1 MNVIMLAPDDSVA
14 IACAPL
20 AAGDLVTCDGI
31 SLAARQTIDAGH
43 KIAVRDIAAGE
54 PVFKYGFP
62 IGHATEAIRAGDWVH
77 SHNLATNLDANL
89 DYVYNPRPDVPVAGQ
104 PTLTFP
110 GYLRGNGDVGV
121 RNTLLIVPTVGCING
136 TAQAIAR
143 QFEQAHDGFGH
154 FDSVVVADHPF
165 GCSQLGGDLA
175 ATRTILQGIV
185 CHPNAGG
192 VLVIGLGCENNQLDA
207 LRDGLGWYDPARV
220 KFMVAQDTVDEMDE
234 AARLLEE
241 LDAVASAD
249 TRIDVPLSK
258 LRVGVKCGGSDGF
271 SGLTANPLVGQ
282 FADYLVGQGGSI
294 VLTEVPEMFGAEQ
307 VLMSRATDQAVF
319 EQIVAMINWFKD
331 YFRRYDQPIY
341 DNPSPGNKQGG
352 ITTLEEKSLG
362 AIQKA
367 GTSAVV
373 DVLDYGEKVTQS
385 GVSLLSGPGNDLV
398 SSTALACA
406 GCQIVLFTTGRG
418 TPFGTF
424 VPTVKVATNTSLV
437 ERKPSWI
444 DFDAGGLLTEPMA
457 QVAQSFTDLVLQ
469 TAGGRLARN
478 EASRMQQIAIFKDGV
493 TE

>member
-1 MNVIMLAPDDSVA
+1 MNVIRLALDDSVA
-14 IACAPL
+14 VACVPL
-20 AAGDLVTCDGI
+20 SAGDIATCDGI
-31 SLAARQTIDAGH
+31 CVTARQAVDAGH
-43 KIAVRDIAAGE
+43 KIAIRDIALGE
-54 PVFKYGFP
+54 PVFKYGLP
-62 IGHATEAIRAGDWVH
+62 IGHATQAIRAGDWVH

-89 DYVYNPRPDVPVAGQ
+89 DYTYDPQPNVAVAGQ
-104 PTLTFP
+104 PESTFP
-110 GYLRGNGDVGV
+110 GYVRGNGDVGV

-136 TAQAIAR
+136 TARAIAR
-143 QFEQAHDGFGH
+143 EFEQTHGGFGH
-154 FDSVVVADHPF
+154 FDGVVVAEHPF

-175 ATRTILQGIV
+175 ATRTILQDIV

-192 VLVIGLGCENNQLDA
+192 VLVMGLGCENNQLDA

-220 KFMVAQDTVDEMDE
+220 KFMVAQDAKDELDE
-234 AARLLEE
+234 AARLLAE
-241 LDAVASAD
+241 LDQAASAD
-249 TRIDVPLSK
+249 ARTDVPTSK

-271 SGLTANPLVGQ
+271 SGLTANPLVGR
-282 FADYLVGQGGSI
+282 FADYLVGQGGLI

-307 VLMSRATDQAVF
+307 VLMARATDQAVF
-319 EQIVAMINWFKD
+319 QKVVAMVNSFKD
-331 YFRRYDQPIY
+331 YFRGYGQPIY

-373 DVLDYGEKVTQS
+373 DVLDYGQKATMA

-424 VPTVKVATNTSLV
+424 VPTLKIATNTTLA
-437 ERKPSWI
+437 ERKPGWI
-444 DFDAGGLLTEPMA
+444 DFDAGSLLTEPMA
-457 QVAQSFTDLVLQ
+457 AVAPLFIDLVLQ
-469 TAGGRLARN
+469 TAGGQPARN
-478 EASRMQQIAIFKDGV
+478 ETSRMQQIAIFKDGV

>member
-1 MNVIMLAPDDSVA
+1 
-14 IACAPL
+14 
-20 AAGDLVTCDGI
+20 VTV
-31 SLAARQTIDAGH
+31 RQAVDAGH
-43 KIAVRDIAAGE
+43 KIAVRDIAAGDA
-54 PVFKYGFP
+54 VVKYGFP
-62 IGHATEAIRAGDWVH
+62 IGHATEAILAGDWIH

-89 DYVYNPRPDVPVAGQ
+89 AYGYEPQPDLPVAGQ
-104 PTLTFP
+104 SESTFP
-110 GYLRGNGDVGV
+110 GYLRGNGDAGL

-143 QFEQAHDGFGH
+143 QFELTHGGFGH
-154 FDSVVVADHPF
+154 FDGVVVADHPF

-175 ATRTILQGIV
+175 ATRAILQDIV

-192 VLVIGLGCENNQLDA
+192 VLVVGLGCENNQLDE
-207 LRDGLGWYDPARV
+207 LRDGLSWYDPSRV
-220 KFMVAQDTVDEMDE
+220 KFMVAQDTVDEMGE

-241 LDAVASAD
+241 LDAAASAD
-249 TRIDVPLSK
+249 KRTDVPMSK

-271 SGLTANPLVGQ
+271 SGLTANPLVGR
-282 FADYLVGQGGSI
+282 FADYLVEQGGSV

-307 VLMSRATDQAVF
+307 VLMARAVNQTVF
-319 EQIVAMINWFKD
+319 EQIVSMINGFKD
-331 YFRRYDQPIY
+331 YFRRYNQPIY

-373 DVLDYGEKVTQS
+373 DVLDYGEKATRP

-424 VPTVKVATNTSLV
+424 VPTLKVATNGSLAG
-437 ERKPSWI
+437 RKPSWV
-444 DFDAGGLLTEPMA
+444 DFDAGVLLTEPMEN
-457 QVAQSFTDLVLQ
+457 VAQIFTDLVLQ
-469 TAGGRLARN
+469 TAGGQLARN
-478 EASRMQQIAIFKDGV
+478 EKNRLQQIAIFKDGV